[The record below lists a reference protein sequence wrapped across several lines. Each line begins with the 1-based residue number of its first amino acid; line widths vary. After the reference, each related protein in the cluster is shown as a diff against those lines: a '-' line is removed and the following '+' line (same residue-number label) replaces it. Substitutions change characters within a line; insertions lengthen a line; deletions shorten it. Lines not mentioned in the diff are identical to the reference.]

1 MKRLV
6 LFLGLIA
13 IIMMFGRTVQAY
25 QICNI
30 PIEYS
35 PGTYFTDN
43 GGPCTDHSTKGIHS
57 STNEAACNCKCTY
70 NGHALG
76 ATQCFGFARYMQ
88 VKLFGYNSYEKS
100 NSFYKVS
107 GSSIPARSLN
117 VNNLK
122 KVITSSGIGSH
133 IRINKTAST
142 SYGHSM
148 IITGISEDGF
158 SIIDCNSDGH
168 CKVDARTY
176 TWSGYVQCKYG
187 SRGFEYIE
195 EPIDNPYRKPIQIPD
210 PVPPKE
216 FQYFVE
222 GPEDGATYTD
232 SVSMGGWVIFGTVIH
247 SIVLYI
253 NDQPVCECSTVSR
266 PDVASVYPE
275 YSTVMGFS
283 CVADASQFREGQNS
297 IFFRAITYGSMSMGY
312 VNDFGHRTIN
322 FVHPKVFEAIVDVP
336 QNGQNCTG
344 FLDIGGWAV
353 SEEKVAEVVLCVNGQ
368 EACSLPMHERADVAE
383 IFPQYTTGN
392 DGFFLHVNGS
402 KYFSNGANNIFFR
415 AYSQNRGKVL
425 GEFGH
430 RTINYTV
437 QKPFQGHL
445 DTPTDGMACSG
456 FVQMQGWAVY
466 GEGISE
472 VVLYVNDQPVCNCAK
487 FERTDVAAAYPGY
500 PAGKEGFKCRVNG
513 NAVFREG
520 ENKIHFRA
528 YTNNNADV
536 LEDFGYCTINYTPAK
551 PFQAV
556 LDTPADGAA
565 CSGLVQMQG
574 WSVYGEGVSS
584 VVMYVNGQQA
594 CACELFERTDVADAN
609 PGYPKGNEGFRCAVN
624 GNDVF
629 REGENTIFFRAFT
642 NDGADVIGDFGQC
655 RINYTPVKQFQAVVD
670 TPSDGQD
677 CTGVVPMQGW
687 AVYGDN
693 ISDIVLFANDKPVCS
708 CERFVRQDVA
718 DALKGYPTGSEGFK
732 CTVNGNQVFKS
743 GDNTIFF
750 RAYAE
755 DGKTVVADFGKR
767 VIKYTPQKQF
777 TYYIESPS
785 VTEQYSGYVTMKG
798 WAVYGEGV
806 ADVMLYVNDQFV
818 CKCEKSERAD
828 VAQEY
833 PDYPKGSEGFSC
845 RIYGNDVFKEGENT
859 ICFKAFTSDNTFIED
874 FGQQTLMY
882 TAQEPFRWYVEG
894 PDDGESYSGNVEVG
908 GWAVYKEGIAKVEL
922 FLNDQSAGACKLESR
937 EDVAQTYTGYPAG
950 KEGFSITI
958 PAEKMKEGENKLYF
972 RAYTEG
978 QEEPVETFGNRT
990 INYVVNAEESGETE
1004 TIDIAASSVTLSETS
1019 YVYDGMLK
1027 RPNPTV
1033 VCDGV
1038 TLKRNIDYTVT
1049 YFNHRNAGNAVL
1061 IVKGK
1066 GKYTGG
1072 IVKPFVITKANQ
1084 KINAGNMEI
1093 MLGTESNISVV
1104 AIGEVTYFSDDET
1117 VVKVDADGT
1126 VYPISI
1132 GTAHITIKATGNS
1145 NYNAAEKKIDVT
1157 VKKQVLSDLNSQNA
1171 LLEYAICEYDG
1182 QEKQPK
1188 VKITYGDM
1196 ELNES
1201 EDYSVT
1207 YTNNVDV
1214 GEATVFI
1221 NGKGNYTGTLTQSFR
1236 IDQTDQMI
1244 QSEDETS
1251 LSVGETVR
1259 LSATGYGEITFK
1271 SDDESVATVNNQ
1283 GVVKATGFG
1292 TANITVEASGDEIY
1306 RTAQKVITI
1315 SVSKRQL
1322 NEDTAVIHLNDE
1334 GYISNGEEIKPE
1346 VIVFYDTALL
1356 KENKDYQ
1363 VSYKN
1368 NVEAGEAEVII
1379 TGIGDYEGT
1388 CLQTFTIVD
1397 EQAMIEEPDSDTNLD
1412 QEEERKD
1419 SATTEQQ
1426 SGDGDKTTEPGSS
1439 QEDKTTETGS
1449 SQEDK
1454 TTETGSDREDETT
1467 GTGSGQETKT
1477 TERVE
1482 VSQEDKTTETG
1493 SGQED
1498 KTTAPGSSQED
1509 KTTETASGQEDKTTE
1524 TGSSQDPKTTEER
1537 DTQDKEKTTENVGDS
1552 QTTQDEKP
1560 QTKTEDKPKTGGT
1573 DVKASTEQQATVKDK
1588 NTTEIKTAEKPK
1600 TTEQS
1605 TSRTTTEEIFDDD
1618 GDDEEEITPPS
1629 KVVNLKLQATSKKR
1643 LKVTFK
1649 KVSGA
1654 DGYQIFYSTSKKF
1667 PKNKTYTAKIRK
1679 NSYVLKKLKSKKKY
1693 YVKVRAFKTDD
1704 DGEKIYGKYSAVRVK
1719 KVK

>member
-1 MKRLV
+1 MKKLRNSLLVVFFICLIFQKDVHAANPYSQGQCTWWAYERLTQMC
-6 LFLGLIA
+6 GA
-13 IIMMFGRTVQAY
+13 
-25 QICNI
+25 
-30 PIEYS
+30 E
-35 PGTYFTDN
+35 PGVIRGNAGGWYDN
-43 GGPCTDHSTKGIHS
+43 C
-57 STNEAACNCKCTY
+57 
-70 NGHALG
+70 
-76 ATQCFGFARYMQ
+76 
-88 VKLFGYNSYEKS
+88 V
-100 NSFYKVS
+100 
-107 GSSIPARSLN
+107 
-117 VNNLK
+117 
-122 KVITSSGIGSH
+122 SSGYSRGAEPRVGAIVCWNNGFGNDTGHVAVVEAVYSDH
-133 IRINKTAST
+133 IT
-142 SYGHSM
+142 
-148 IITGISEDGF
+148 ISEYNWAVSKGYSTADVYF
-158 SIIDCNSDGH
+158 SNINRASSQKPNRH
-168 CKVDARTY
+168 LK
-176 TWSGYVQCKYG
+176 GYIYWNYVP
-187 SRGFEYIE
+187 
-195 EPIDNPYRKPIQIPD
+195 PIPPD
-210 PVPPKE
+210 PIPPDPIPTKA
-216 FQYFVE
+216 FQYSVE

-232 SVSMGGWVIFGTVIH
+232 SVSMGGWAIYGDGVSEV
-247 SIVLYI
+247 VLYI
-253 NDQPVCECSTVSR
+253 NDQPVCNCSRGSR
-266 PDVASVYPE
+266 PDVAGAYPGYPQGKE
-275 YSTVMGFS
+275 GFG
-283 CVADASQFREGQNS
+283 CVIDAAQFREGQNS
-297 IFFRAITYGSMSMGY
+297 IFFRAYTNNNANVIA
-312 VNDFGHRTIN
+312 DFGHRTIN

-1004 TIDIAASSVTLSETS
+1004 TIDIAASSVTLSDTT
-1019 YVYDGMLK
+1019 YVYDGKEKM
-1027 RPNPTV
+1027 PNPTV

-1038 TLKRNIDYTVT
+1038 TLKRNIDYTVR
-1049 YFNHRNAGNAVL
+1049 YFNHINVGTADV
-1061 IVKGK
+1061 IVMGK
-1066 GKYTGG
+1066 GKYSGG
-1072 IVKPFVITKANQ
+1072 IRKTFTITKADQ
-1084 KINAGNMEI
+1084 TINMDAMEI
-1093 MLGTESNISVV
+1093 KIGTESGISVAAV
-1104 AIGEVTYFSDDET
+1104 GTVTYLSDNEA
-1117 VVKVDADGT
+1117 VAKVDADGT
-1126 VYPISI
+1126 VHPVGA
-1132 GTAHITIKATGNS
+1132 GTAHITIKVAGNN
-1145 NYNAAEKKIDVT
+1145 NYNAVEKTIDVT
-1157 VKKQVLSDLNSQNA
+1157 VKNQDLTDLNMQNVT
-1171 LLEYAICEYDG
+1171 LEYTTCEYDG
-1182 QEKQPK
+1182 DEKQPK
-1188 VKITYGDM
+1188 IKVAYGDT
-1196 ELNES
+1196 ELKES

-1207 YTNNVDV
+1207 YTNNVNV
-1214 GEATVFI
+1214 GEATVLI
-1221 NGKGNYTGTLTQSFR
+1221 NGKGNYTGTLTQSFQIR
-1236 IDQTDQMI
+1236 QTEQTI
-1244 QSEDETS
+1244 QSKVDSS
-1251 LSVGETVR
+1251 LYIGETVG
-1259 LSATGYGEITFK
+1259 LSAIGYGELTYE
-1271 SDDESVATVNNQ
+1271 SDDEGVATVNSQ
-1283 GVVKATGFG
+1283 GIVKAVGAG
-1292 TANITVEASGDEIY
+1292 TAKITVKASGDEKY
-1306 RTAQKVITI
+1306 SAAQKDITI
-1315 SVSKRQL
+1315 TVLKKQL
-1322 NEDTAVIHLNDE
+1322 NDDSAMIFLNSD
-1334 GYISNGEEIKPE
+1334 GYCATGEEIKPE
-1346 VIVFYDTALL
+1346 VVVFFNTTLL
-1356 KENKDYQ
+1356 KEETDYQ

-1368 NVEAGEAEVII
+1368 NVEAGEAAAII

-1388 CLQTFTIVD
+1388 CQKTFTIED
-1397 EQAMIEEPDSDTNLD
+1397 DRANIEEPESPADPT
-1412 QEEERKD
+1412 QEEPQQG
-1419 SATTEQQ
+1419 SSTTEQQ
-1426 SGDGDKTTEPGSS
+1426 GGNGEKTTETSTQKEDITTETGSSQETKTTEKVEAGQEDKTTETGSG

-1454 TTETGSDREDETT
+1454 TTETGS
-1467 GTGSGQETKT
+1467 
-1477 TERVE
+1477 
-1482 VSQEDKTTETG
+1482 
-1493 SGQED
+1493 
-1498 KTTAPGSSQED
+1498 
-1509 KTTETASGQEDKTTE
+1509 GQEDKTTE
-1524 TGSSQDPKTTEER
+1524 TGSSQDPKITEER
-1537 DTQDKEKTTENVGDS
+1537 DAQDKEKTTESVGDS
-1552 QTTQDEKP
+1552 QTTQ
-1560 QTKTEDKPKTGGT
+1560 TTTEDKPKTGGT

-1588 NTTEIKTAEKPK
+1588 NTTEVRTTEKPK

-1649 KVSGA
+1649 KVSDA
-1654 DGYQIFYSTSKKF
+1654 DGYQILYSTSKKF
-1667 PKNKTYTAKIRK
+1667 PKNKTYSAKIRK
-1679 NSYVLKKLKSKKKY
+1679 NTYVLKKLKSKKKY
-1693 YVKVRAFKTDD
+1693 YVKVRAFKNDD
-1704 DGEKIYGKYSAVRVK
+1704 DGEKVYGKYSAIRSK